1 MAALATF
8 FNSLPTVNACSHC
21 LLPVS
26 LNGQEREVNG
36 ERLPFCCYG
45 CCLAYQVSHGERDEP
60 EAAWLLIR
68 IGAGAFLAMFIML
81 FSLLLYSG
89 TFGEN
94 DGVIVRAVHF
104 ILWALATPLVVILGA
119 PFLRGAAQAAR
130 AGRFSADT
138 LVVIG
143 SFAAYGYSAL
153 QVVQGGDAVY
163 FDTATMVLVL
173 FTLGRYLEAQA
184 RVRTARSLAPM
195 LAAERASATVM
206 VDGSETGRPVSEIL
220 PGAIVRVRA
229 GERLPVDGVVIE
241 GSSHCDEAVLT
252 GQPERLRKQP
262 GSSVY
267 AGSINGDG
275 ALLVRASVAGNATRW
290 VQISRAVRVA
300 LSRKSLLGELIDR
313 VAAWFVPAVLLLALA
328 TLWYWNARGPF
339 EDALMAGLAVLVVA
353 CPCALGLAAPLAC
366 ALGLGE
372 AAQKGILIRGG
383 GVLEKLARVRA
394 FAFDKT
400 GTLTSGSLRVVEV
413 MTVKAG
419 EAELFGYAAGL
430 AAGSKH
436 PLSLSIEGAAR
447 ERDYSALSLAGIT
460 AKPGQGMVA
469 ANAAMGS
476 AALMQTHNWRIP
488 DVLTAR
494 AESSNATLV
503 YVGWN
508 GAVRGLLC
516 LADEAPSD
524 AGAAVSALHELGFAT
539 TMLSG
544 DAEAPAARI
553 ACAVGIK
560 SHHAML
566 TPEGKVAALR
576 EFARQHGAVA
586 MVGDGVN
593 DGPVLAAAMVGIAVG
608 NASDF
613 AREAADI
620 TLPAASLRELPWLI
634 ALARRVRDTMYKNL
648 AWAFGYNAIALSLA
662 VSGLLQPVIAAGLM
676 AGSSVVVVINSLR
689 AGSENLRDDVVSAS
703 AAGARVK
710 LQS

>member
-1 MAALATF
+1 M
-8 FNSLPTVNACSHC
+8 SACSHC

-36 ERLPFCCYG
+36 ETLLFCCYG

-68 IGAGAFLAMFIML
+68 IGVGAFLAMFIML
-81 FSLLLYSG
+81 FSLLLYSN
-89 TFGEN
+89 TFGPA
-94 DGVIVRAVHF
+94 DGWIVRIVHF

-119 PFLRGAAQAAR
+119 PFLRGAMQAAR
-130 AGRFSADT
+130 AGRVSADT

-143 SFAAYGYSAL
+143 SFAAYSYSAL

-173 FTLGRYLEAQA
+173 FTLGRYLEALA

-195 LAAERASATVM
+195 LAAERASARVIA
-206 VDGSETGRPVSEIL
+206 DDSETECPVSKIL
-220 PGAIVRVRA
+220 PGTIVRVRA
-229 GERLPVDGVVIE
+229 GERVPVDGLVID
-241 GSSHCDEAVLT
+241 GVTRCDEAVLT
-252 GQPERLRKQP
+252 GQPDLISKQP
-262 GSSVY
+262 GAMVY

-275 ALLVRASVAGNATRW
+275 ALLVRASVAGSDTRW
-290 VQISRAVRVA
+290 VQISHAVRAA

-313 VAAWFVPAVLLLALA
+313 AAAWFVPAVLLLALG
-328 TLWYWNARGPF
+328 TLWYWSARAPF
-339 EDALMAGLAVLVVA
+339 DDALMAGLAVLVVA

-372 AAQKGILIRGG
+372 AAQKGILVRGG

-400 GTLTSGSLRVVEV
+400 GTLTSGALRIEEGL
-413 MTVKAG
+413 TVQAS
-419 EAELFGYAAGL
+419 EAELFQYAAGL

-436 PLSLSIEGAAR
+436 PLSLSIEAEAR
-447 ERDYSALSLAGIT
+447 ERNYSVVPLAGIT
-460 AKPGQGMVA
+460 AQAGRGMIA
-469 ANAAMGS
+469 EKAAMGS
-476 AALMQTHNWRIP
+476 AALMQALGWRIP
-488 DVLTAR
+488 DTLAAR
-494 AESSNATLV
+494 AKKSDATLV
-503 YVGWN
+503 YVGWD

-516 LADEAPSD
+516 LADEALSD
-524 AGAAVSALHELGFAT
+524 AGATVSALHELGFAT

-553 ACAVGIK
+553 ARAVGIK
-560 SHHAML
+560 NHHAML
-566 TPEGKVAALR
+566 SPEGKVAVLR
-576 EFARQHGAVA
+576 EFAQLHGAVA

-593 DGPVLAAAMVGIAVG
+593 DGPVLAAATIGIAVG
-608 NASDF
+608 NATDF
-613 AREAADI
+613 ARETADI
-620 TLPAASLRELPWLI
+620 TLPAGSLRELPWLI
-634 ALARRVRDTMYKNL
+634 ALARRARNTMYKNL

-662 VSGLLQPVIAAGLM
+662 VSGLLQPVIAAALM

-689 AGSENLRDDVVSAS
+689 AGSTNQRRDIAPDKAAS
-703 AAGARVK
+703 GAIR